1 MKTLKSVAIFLM
13 IVFLAACGPSAEERG
28 AMEKSKQDSVMAVA
42 SSSAAQQ
49 PDGYQTIGKK

>member
-49 PDGYQTIGKK
+49 PDGHQTIG